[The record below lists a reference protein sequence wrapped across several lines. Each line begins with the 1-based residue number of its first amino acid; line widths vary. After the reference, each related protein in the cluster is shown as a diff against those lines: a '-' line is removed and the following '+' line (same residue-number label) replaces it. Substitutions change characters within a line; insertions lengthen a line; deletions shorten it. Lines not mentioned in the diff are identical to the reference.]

1 MSGDG
6 HDYIGKHGTQEEQ
19 AAKQATAGQAEAD
32 GPWRL
37 FRIDANDVTRIL
49 PNSVRST
56 KSEILRLQEEEFT
69 RTEVW
74 WEIDRFEK

>member
-19 AAKQATAGQAEAD
+19 AARQATAGQAEVD

-37 FRIDANDVTRIL
+37 FRIDANDVPRIL

-56 KSEILRLQEEEFT
+56 KREALRLQEEEFT

-74 WEIDRFEK
+74 WDLERFDR